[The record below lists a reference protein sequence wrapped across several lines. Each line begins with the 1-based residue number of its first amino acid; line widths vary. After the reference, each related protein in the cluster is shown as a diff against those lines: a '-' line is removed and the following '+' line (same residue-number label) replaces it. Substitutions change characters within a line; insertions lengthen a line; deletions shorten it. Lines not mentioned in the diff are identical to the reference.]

1 MFKIGDIVR
10 GNSLASSNK
19 FATDLMT
26 AGLVTNIS
34 LNGSIEVMVL
44 SHELD
49 TLGGTADYVEN
60 YEDVEG
66 YQMEIVE
73 QSVNYSSMSTYE
85 LLVAIG
91 DI

>member
-1 MFKIGDIVR
+1 MFKIGDIVK
-10 GNSLASSNK
+10 GNALASSNV

-26 AGLVTNIS
+26 AGMITGINLD
-34 LNGSIEVMVL
+34 GSIEVMVL

-49 TLGGTADYVEN
+49 TLGDTADYVEN
-60 YEDVEG
+60 YEDVER

-73 QSVNYSSMSTYE
+73 QSVNYSNVSTYE